1 MALAFWIKQEKQ
13 HKEALEQITKEIADC
28 PMIITEVKLRNKIAY
43 HENERKNCLY
53 QIRELS

>member
-1 MALAFWIKQEKQ
+1 MALAFWVKQEKQ
-13 HKEALEQITKEIADC
+13 HKEAIDQITGELNSVDMLA
-28 PMIITEVKLRNKIAY
+28 EVKLRKRIAY

>member
-1 MALAFWIKQEKQ
+1 MALAFWVKQESE
-13 HKEALEQITKEIADC
+13 HKAAIDQITGELDSVDMLA
-28 PMIITEVKLRNKIAY
+28 EVKLRKKIAY